1 MFLTASI
8 KKIGTLIDIATVGI
22 DLAKYTFQLH
32 RMDAR
37 GEQGSPSKRSQMY
50 DSVSMG
56 VSR

>member
-32 RMDAR
+32 RLDAR
-37 GEQGSPSKRSQMY
+37 GSASNRSQMY